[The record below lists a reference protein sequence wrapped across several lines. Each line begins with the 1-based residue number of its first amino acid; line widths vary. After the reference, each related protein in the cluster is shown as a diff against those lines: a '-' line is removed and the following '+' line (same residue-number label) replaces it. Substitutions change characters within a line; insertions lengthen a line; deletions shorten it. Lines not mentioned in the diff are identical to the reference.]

1 MVKAIGERG
10 FSSESLIEATQ
21 QLATRLDT
29 TFPVPKLLELAVA
42 STKSPSLAPAMGAVA
57 RCVAADAK
65 AWPVSDLV
73 RLLLAVAKAKKAG
86 LAFDAPLKG

>member
-1 MVKAIGERG
+1 
-10 FSSESLIEATQ
+10 
-21 QLATRLDT
+21 
-29 TFPVPKLLELAVA
+29 
-42 STKSPSLAPAMGAVA
+42 MGAVA

-86 LAFDAPLKG
+86 VAFDAPLRG